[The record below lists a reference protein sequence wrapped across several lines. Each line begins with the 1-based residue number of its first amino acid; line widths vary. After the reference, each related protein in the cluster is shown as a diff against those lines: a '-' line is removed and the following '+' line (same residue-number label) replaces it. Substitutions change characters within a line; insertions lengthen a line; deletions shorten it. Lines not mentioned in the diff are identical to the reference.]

1 MEVKKKKTDKEKQ
14 KEQGRKVVK
23 EKKINVLL
31 GRRGGMIEREDQM
44 KRKEMVGKGEKRRKR
59 REICKKVRKGG
70 KKRKS
75 EDGKQS

>member
-1 MEVKKKKTDKEKQ
+1 MEVKKKTDKEKQ

-23 EKKINVLL
+23 EKINVLL